1 MKEESHPRSWERIE
15 VETDAG
21 DGEET
26 AAFLAELTGAGVES
40 ILMEDEG
47 APGRERIVAY
57 FTGGGKHLT
66 EKTLIGT
73 FLDGLRARRPSS
85 PPRLGRSGYLPEED
99 WQRIWK
105 KHFRPVRVTAGLTVT
120 PPWEEYTPVSGE
132 EVLTIDPG
140 MAFGTGLH
148 ATTRLVLEFLGGI
161 RDAAPAFPGTVLDVG
176 TGSGILAMACALFGA
191 SKVLAV
197 DNDPPAVSAAAG
209 NILRNGLEKVVE
221 ASGRDLGEI
230 NGFFD
235 LITANIVHGTLV
247 EIAPA
252 IGERLAAPGV
262 LICSGIL
269 SGPQEESL
277 RGEYEK
283 LGLRCVDSKAEG
295 EWSALKFVREVI
307 ERRP

>member
-1 MKEESHPRSWERIE
+1 MKEESRPRSWERIE

-40 ILMEDEG
+40 IHLEGEG

-57 FTGGGKHLT
+57 FPGGGGHLT
-66 EKTLIGT
+66 EKALIGT
-73 FLDGLRARRPSS
+73 FLDGLRTRRPSS
-85 PPRLGRSGYLPEED
+85 PPRLVRSGQLPEED
-99 WQRIWK
+99 WQRTWK

-120 PPWEEYTPVSGE
+120 PPWEECTPGSGE

-148 ATTRLVLEFLGGI
+148 ATTRLVLELLGGI
-161 RDAAPAFPGTVLDVG
+161 RAAALPFPATALDVG
-176 TGSGILAMACALFGA
+176 TGTGILAMACALFGA
-191 SKVLAV
+191 SKVVAV
-197 DNDPPAVSAAAG
+197 DNDPPAVSAAVG
-209 NILRNGLEKVVE
+209 NVLRNGLEEIVE
-221 ASGRDLGEI
+221 VSGRDLGEI
-230 NGFFD
+230 GGVFG
-235 LITANIVHGTLV
+235 LITANIVHDTLV

-252 IGERLAAPGV
+252 LEERLAAPGT

-277 RGEYEK
+277 RGKYEK

-295 EWSALKFVREVI
+295 EWSALKFAREI
-307 ERRP
+307 I